1 MSNSFF
7 KFKQFTIHQD
17 KCAMKVTTDSC
28 LFGAWVAQQL
38 SESRSDLS
46 TVLDIGGGTGLLSLM
61 LAQINN
67 VAKIDVLEI
76 DIEATAQAKE
86 NVEQSPFSN
95 QIQIINADART
106 YHFSKKYNV
115 IISNP
120 PFYENE
126 LKGNNAVKNIAH
138 HNDGLSITELLKI
151 IKDNLAA
158 NGNFFLLLPY
168 KRFEEIK
175 KLIQKEELGVTK
187 VVFVK
192 QSENHSYFRVLV
204 AGTNTSTNTNMEAE
218 INITTKTR
226 EYTAEFIELLKDYY
240 LYL

>member
-38 SESRSDLS
+38 SESKNDVS

-61 LAQINN
+61 LAQKNN
-67 VAKIDVLEI
+67 TAKIDVLEI

-126 LKGNNAVKNIAH
+126 LKGNDAVKNIAH

-158 NGNFFLLLPY
+158 NGKFFLLLPY

-226 EYTAEFIELLKDYY
+226 QYTAEFIELLKDYY